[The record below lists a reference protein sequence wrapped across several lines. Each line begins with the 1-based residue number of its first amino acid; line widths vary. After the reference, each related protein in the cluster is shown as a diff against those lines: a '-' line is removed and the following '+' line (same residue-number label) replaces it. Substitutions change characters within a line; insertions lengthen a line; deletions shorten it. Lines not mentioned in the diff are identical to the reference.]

1 MSEAI
6 IIALI
11 SSALPLIGTVLTV
24 LFSASKTDEKLKIQQ
39 AVFETKLDELTREV
53 RAHNGFAQRLPVLEE
68 KVSALDKRLNAL
80 ENDGK

>member
-39 AVFETKLDELTREV
+39 AIFETKLDELTREV

-68 KVSALDKRLNAL
+68 KVNALDKRLNAL

>member
-39 AVFETKLDELTREV
+39 AVFEAKLDELTREV